1 MTPHAGEALSPSEPD
16 VDRAVRLALFVFAT
30 SLAGGAAVVGAAALI
45 LRDPPGIEVALGILA
60 LGVAAAVAE
69 AFPVPVHGVSAGGV
83 SLAASFIVGA
93 SLIYDWRAAV
103 LIGCVARGA
112 IEIAQRRPF
121 DRFLF
126 NTSTYALAGAATG
139 LGSVAFGPESSIGAL
154 FAAVILGSL
163 SFYAVNIG
171 LVASVVAVATG
182 GSLRAVVRRSLS
194 STWIPFGLMATVSLL
209 LEVMWTR
216 SPFLAPTLLGPLVAV
231 ALYQRSARAALE
243 AMRLAQTDPLTGLG
257 NHRAF
262 QEHLGQELQ
271 RAPGPSSPLTLCVV
285 DVDHF
290 KRIND
295 AFGHPAGDAALV
307 EIGDALRACGMAYR
321 VGGDEFA
328 VILPGRGPN
337 EALDVMTKAFGR
349 LAGSTVEL
357 GPSVRLSGGIASLP
371 VHVRTRDELLDHA
384 DRALYEAKRQGRG
397 VVCVFD
403 ERSPAAFDRRDR
415 TAERRARL
423 QAAGALAELLDAADG
438 FIDDLDGQRGSH
450 SQRVS
455 ELAREIAATL
465 GLHED
470 DVNLVG
476 LAGRLHDIGKLAI
489 PKELLRKTQE
499 LTEPEM
505 ALMRD
510 HVDIG
515 ARVLE
520 SLGAGDIARW
530 ILHHHERW
538 DGTGY
543 PYGLQES
550 AIPLPARIIFVA
562 DSFDAMTS
570 QRPYRTAVPHAEALS
585 EIRRLAGR
593 WYDPAV
599 VAALEAARARAGSG
613 GAPRL
618 VLVA

>member
-1 MTPHAGEALSPSEPD
+1 MTPQVGKALSNDEPGVQRD
-16 VDRAVRLALFVFAT
+16 ARLALFVLAT
-30 SLAGGAAVVGAAALI
+30 SLAGGVAVLGVAALI

-60 LGVAAAVAE
+60 LGAAAAVAE
-69 AFPVPVHGVSAGGV
+69 AFPVPVPGVSAGGV

-121 DRFLF
+121 DRLVF
-126 NTSTYALAGAATG
+126 NSSTYALAGAATG
-139 LGSVAFGPESSIGAL
+139 LGSLAIGEESSIGAL
-154 FAAVILGSL
+154 FAAVIVASL
-163 SFYAVNIG
+163 SFYLVNIG
-171 LVASVVAVATG
+171 LVAAVVAVATRG
-182 GSLRAVVRRSLS
+182 TLRAVLEHSLS

-209 LEVMWTR
+209 LEVLWTR
-216 SPFLAPTLLGPLVAV
+216 SPWLAPTLLGPLVAV
-231 ALYQRSARAALE
+231 ALYQRSARTALE

-257 NHRAF
+257 NHRSF
-262 QEHLGQELQ
+262 QEHLGRELQ
-271 RAPGPSSPLTLCVV
+271 RGPGPTSPLTLCVV

-295 AFGHPAGDAALV
+295 AFGHPAGDAVLV
-307 EIGDALRACGMAYR
+307 EIGDALRACGTAYR

-328 VILPGRGPN
+328 VILPGRGPT
-337 EALDVMTKAFGR
+337 EAQDVMTKAFGG
-349 LAGSTVEL
+349 LAGSTLEL
-357 GPSVRLSGGIASLP
+357 GPSVRLSGGIASIP
-371 VHVRTRDELLDHA
+371 AHARTRDELLDHA
-384 DRALYEAKRQGRG
+384 DRALYEAKGQGRG
-397 VVCVFD
+397 VVHVYD
-403 ERSPAAFDRRDR
+403 ERSSIFERPDRA
-415 TAERRARL
+415 AERRAHLR
-423 QAAGALAELLDAADG
+423 AAGALAELLDAADG
-438 FIDDLDGQRGSH
+438 FIDDLDSQRGSH

-455 ELAREIAATL
+455 ELAVGIATTL

-470 DVNLVG
+470 DVGLVG

-489 PKELLRKTQE
+489 PKELLRKTEQ

-515 ARVLE
+515 ARVLD
-520 SLGAGDIARW
+520 SLGAGDIAQW

-543 PYGLQES
+543 PYGLRAD

-570 QRPYRTAVPHAEALS
+570 QRPFKEAVSHAEALS
-585 EIRRLAGR
+585 EIRSLAGR

-599 VAALEAARARAGSG
+599 VAALEVMQARAGSDVVC
-613 GAPRL
+613 RL
-618 VLVA
+618 ELVA